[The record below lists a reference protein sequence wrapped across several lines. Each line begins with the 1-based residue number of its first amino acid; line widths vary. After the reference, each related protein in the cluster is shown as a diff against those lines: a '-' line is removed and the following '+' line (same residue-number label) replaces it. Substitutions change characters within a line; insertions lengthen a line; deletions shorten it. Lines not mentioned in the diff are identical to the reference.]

1 MTTYSKPF
9 TKEEIAEMYTRIY
22 ECMPESL
29 KDGFI
34 KRLVKFDDVKLLKNF
49 NKRMNIFAQGGLN
62 EKNHKNWSW
71 SQLCW

>member
-49 NKRMNIFAQGGLN
+49 NKRMNIRIRLFAPSMYQIVYN
-62 EKNHKNWSW
+62 
-71 SQLCW
+71 